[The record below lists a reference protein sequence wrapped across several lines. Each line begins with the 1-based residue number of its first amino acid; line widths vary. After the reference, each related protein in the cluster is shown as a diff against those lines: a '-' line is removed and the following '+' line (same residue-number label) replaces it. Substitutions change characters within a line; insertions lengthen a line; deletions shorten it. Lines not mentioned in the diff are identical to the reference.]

1 MKLLRFGPRGDE
13 KPGILDD
20 GGVIRNISSI
30 IDDITPAVIA
40 QDMARLASI
49 DLANLPAVSSDVR
62 IGAPVSGVGKIVCV
76 GLNYRKHA
84 LETGM
89 QEPDEPL
96 IFMKATSAISGPDDP
111 VISPK
116 GATKLDWEVELAMVI
131 GKKAQYVS
139 EEQAM
144 DHVAGF
150 CILHDV
156 SERSFQ
162 LERTGQWTKGKSA
175 DTFAPL
181 GPWLVTSDEIADP
194 HKLDLWLEVNGQMM
208 QDSNTSDFI
217 FSLPHIISHLSHF
230 MTLEPGDIISTGT
243 PEGVGSGQKPPKYLK
258 PEDVVRLG
266 IKGLGEQRQ
275 VVQAYPETDS

>member
-162 LERTGQWTKGKSA
+162 LERSGQWTKGKSA

-243 PEGVGSGQKPPKYLK
+243 PEGVGSGQMPPKYLQ

-275 VVQAYPETDS
+275 VIQAYPEN